1 MFHIGIF
8 CSRIFAALKA
18 GCWNKTFAPYNFF
31 TVDPSV
37 QKQSLYKDAA
47 EGITVM
53 KLNKNEIQR
62 INSERPE
69 ALEMNFPFEG
79 RNITL

>member
-1 MFHIGIF
+1 LSFQF
-8 CSRIFAALKA
+8 SRPISYRFTCL
-18 GCWNKTFAPYNFF
+18 APYNFF

-69 ALEMNFPFEG
+69 ALEMNFPFE
-79 RNITL
+79 